1 VNGKQIG
8 LSLVLADFA
17 ALTAYAVYQH
27 GYVGFFEIMFANS
40 VTWTAL
46 ADLTIALSL
55 VLAWMWQDS
64 RERNVSFFPYAVLT
78 LTLGSVGPLVYL
90 IRRLGE
96 PHPARSPARA
106 MAAARSA

>member
-1 VNGKQIG
+1 MNGKQIG
-8 LSLVLADFA
+8 LSVVLADFV

-27 GYVGFFEIMFANS
+27 GYVGFFEIILANAAG
-40 VTWTAL
+40 WTAL

-78 LTLGSVGPLVYL
+78 VALGSVGPLAYL

-96 PHPARSPARA
+96 PQAAKTRAPAMAPAR
-106 MAAARSA
+106 